1 MTTRDTMYSE
11 DISDS
16 HKHVVSVLQDGVT
29 KLPPELDEAGNVEYK
44 TKLDNTSSHRAIH
57 LATQLQWRLAEGD
70 GHALYIVGVHDN
82 GDVVGISDKEFEH
95 TIDTL
100 ENMAQQLDN
109 ARIVS
114 IKKRVLHDSER
125 VVAEVRLAQK
135 APLPQTE
142 LRVAVLGD
150 YGAGKSTVLGCLT
163 HGEADDGRGKARLN
177 LMRHQ
182 HELESGHTSSITLS
196 TVGFDGDGRVQN
208 YTNNRSAEH
217 IFQRSQHVVTFID
230 TCGHAKHLKT
240 TARALTGYSPHV
252 FCVVIPADAVEV
264 STTTREYIQIA
275 AALGMPLMV
284 AVSKMDIADKAGF
297 AALMHELLGT
307 LDAVLPERS
316 KCIVVNVDEH
326 QSLADDMMRMSVVPI
341 FTTSA
346 VRTLGFGDLT
356 AVLGKS
362 LAKRVAYSTDGVKPF
377 EFHIEHLYSIDT
389 VGTVATGWVHSGA
402 VAAGGAAD
410 TQQLVIG
417 PDSSGNFVEADVS
430 SIHTLR
436 TPTESAKAGMS
447 ASLAIQPRSPITIQK
462 GMVVLGAD
470 QLEAG
475 GRRISSEFTAT
486 VTVLCSDLVKM
497 QAVVVH
503 IRSTYHL
510 ATIVDIGS
518 STELQPPGCAQ
529 ATTGLRLRLSGN
541 VRELIYPGM
550 PVVARDGR
558 SLTFAGRVTAAM

>member
-44 TKLDNTSSHRAIH
+44 VGTL
-57 LATQLQWRLAEGD
+57 GD

-82 GDVVGISDKEFEH
+82 GDVVGISDEEFEH

-135 APLPQTE
+135 ALLPQTE

-356 AVLGKS
+356 A
-362 LAKRVAYSTDGVKPF
+362 
-377 EFHIEHLYSIDT
+377 
-389 VGTVATGWVHSGA
+389 
-402 VAAGGAAD
+402 
-410 TQQLVIG
+410 
-417 PDSSGNFVEADVS
+417 
-430 SIHTLR
+430 
-436 TPTESAKAGMS
+436 
-447 ASLAIQPRSPITIQK
+447 
-462 GMVVLGAD
+462 
-470 QLEAG
+470 
-475 GRRISSEFTAT
+475 
-486 VTVLCSDLVKM
+486 
-497 QAVVVH
+497 
-503 IRSTYHL
+503 
-510 ATIVDIGS
+510 
-518 STELQPPGCAQ
+518 
-529 ATTGLRLRLSGN
+529 
-541 VRELIYPGM
+541 
-550 PVVARDGR
+550 
-558 SLTFAGRVTAAM
+558 